1 MKTAILFILM
11 VVNTTLSYAQS
22 TNTQPVTGFE
32 FRNLEGIEESADR
45 LESELGDKAMV
56 FETIGNHDGHSMY
69 LVLRGKTGTAEFHIT
84 ESDYYFGVRGNAT
97 FVIGG
102 EVVNPEERPR
112 KQIVGT
118 SIKGGTTRALK
129 PGDIIHVPP
138 STAHQIIISPDA
150 PYMYILIKID
160 EEPLN

>member
-1 MKTAILFILM
+1 MKPTLLFIFL
-11 VVNTTLSYAQS
+11 VLNTSLSCAQV
-22 TNTQPVTGFE
+22 PGFE
-32 FRNLEGIEESADR
+32 FRNLQYAEEAADR
-45 LESELGDKAMV
+45 LERELGDKAMV

-84 ESDYYFGVRGNAT
+84 ESDYYFGIRGAAK

-102 EVVNPEERPR
+102 EVVNPEVRPR

-118 SIKGGTTRALK
+118 SIKGGTTKPLN

-138 STAHQIIISPDA
+138 STPHQIIIEPDK